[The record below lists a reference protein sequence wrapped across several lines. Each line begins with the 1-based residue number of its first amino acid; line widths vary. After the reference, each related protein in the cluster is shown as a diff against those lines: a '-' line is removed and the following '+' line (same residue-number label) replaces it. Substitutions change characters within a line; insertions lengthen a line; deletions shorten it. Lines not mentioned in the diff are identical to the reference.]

1 MPHPNKKNQ
10 LLPEVKRL
18 HYGEGVTLRAIS
30 ESLGV
35 HEVTLSKWLKSEGL
49 TPNRHGYKQN
59 QVVRAAK
66 AGETKERRSCRQCG
80 KEFDDYAYRNRAFC
94 SRDCTTVWLRENAA
108 DTKFRRWCP
117 CGEEILE
124 NVYERKYCSP
134 EHRRLYG
141 KKRQA
146 NPANYVTFNCL
157 NCDKEVT
164 RPKNYG
170 GSQVQKYCSNECS
183 AKHNRTKQHI
193 VVEDAMVLD
202 SPYEA
207 LFYGLMRLWKVPC
220 ERADRSTAVQV
231 YDDGWYCPDFYLPD
245 EQTWVEIKGFED
257 DDDRI
262 RYEAWRKAGA
272 GRKLVVLGRDELEQI
287 RRTNGVSPTASGK
300 LALMT
305 LRAMERLQAHPIGR

>member
-1 MPHPNKKNQ
+1 MPQPNKKNQ

-18 HYGEGVTLRAIS
+18 HYGEGVTLRAIG

-66 AGETKERRSCRQCG
+66 AGETKEQRNCRQCG
-80 KEFDDYAYRNRAFC
+80 KEFEDYAYRNRAFC
-94 SRDCTTVWLRENAA
+94 SRDCTSDWLRENAA

-141 KKRQA
+141 QKRQTD
-146 NPANYVTFNCL
+146 PANYITFECL
-157 NCDKEVT
+157 NCGKEVT
-164 RPKNYG
+164 RRKKY
-170 GSQVQKYCSNECS
+170 SLAQKYCSNECS

-207 LFYGLMRLWKVPC
+207 LFYGLMRLWKIPC
-220 ERADRSTAVQV
+220 ERGDRGQAISVNGS
-231 YDDGWYCPDFYLPD
+231 GWYCPDFYLPESD
-245 EQTWVEIKGFED
+245 LWVEVKGFEEED
-257 DDDRI
+257 HRL
-262 RYEAWRKAGA
+262 RYACWRM
-272 GRKLVVLGRDELEQI
+272 
-287 RRTNGVSPTASGK
+287 SGK
-300 LALMT
+300 RLAVLRKGELHALRTCLLRDGAVGYVNDLALKT
-305 LRAMERLQAHPIGR
+305 A